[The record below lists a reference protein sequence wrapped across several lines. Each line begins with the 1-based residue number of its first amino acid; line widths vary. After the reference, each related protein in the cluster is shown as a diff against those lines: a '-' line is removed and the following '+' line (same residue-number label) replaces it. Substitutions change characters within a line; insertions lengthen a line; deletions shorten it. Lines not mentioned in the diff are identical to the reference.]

1 MKIPESPLYPVLYM
15 LTANR
20 PSTTVPARWL
30 PGLLL
35 LLTLILLPLA
45 SSLPA
50 AAQFAPATPERA
62 YSEAFKLYAD
72 QLYVQAID
80 AFEDFRTRFPHHIST
95 PEALYYQAES
105 ALIVGREEQAIAL
118 FTRFEDHYPS
128 HPLAYD
134 ARLALGTYYY
144 SKGNYDRAI
153 TTLARVIQ
161 QAPPDEVAAKALYWM
176 GESATHLNNMP
187 EAIRYY
193 ERAALEYPETT
204 TAPIALYAIATL
216 QIEQGD
222 PEAAARFFELL
233 TARYPSSTYTQGLG
247 LALAEVYYEQGEY
260 QRAIDE
266 VNRRMPNLDSYSQD
280 RGHFLLAESYNQ
292 LRNSDL
298 AIVHYRRFTEN
309 SPDSP
314 YFRNALYGLAWNY
327 HFQGAYQWAAD
338 NFGLAKQNNRDALAG
353 KSAYYQAVNTKLAR
367 NLPEALNLFHEAA
380 DQFPRISMADTVLYE
395 YAMTAYELGN
405 WEVTRDALNRL
416 LNDHPN
422 SALRGEAFYRRGS
435 ALIALGDFDAALSNF
450 DRAIA
455 LNAAPADLKNEV
467 IFQKAWLQYRYED
480 YANAAPAF
488 MSLHDAAPTSTWG
501 SDALFWAAESYHQ
514 AGDFNRAAS
523 LFRQYL
529 RGGSSGKHVDAAHYA
544 LGWTYFKQGNYQ
556 DAITEFRT
564 FLREYRESDGF
575 VPYRTDAQLRL
586 ADSYYALKR
595 YPEAIQ
601 AYQQVGGAD
610 SDDYSLYQIGQAYNN
625 AGEQLD
631 AIATFRKLLSDFPE
645 SDWKEEAQY
654 NLGYLYFL
662 NQDYTQA
669 ITAYEALI
677 RNYPRDPLA
686 AKSQYGIG
694 DALFNADRL
703 QEAVAA
709 YEKVLK
715 SYPDSP
721 FASDA
726 AAGIQLA
733 LDALDDPTGASRII
747 EEFTAAN
754 PSSPV
759 ADELRFRQA
768 EVKFQT
774 GRTDEA
780 LADFQRF
787 VRESQN
793 IQLLPDAYYYIGTIL
808 TQANKPAEAESYL
821 QQLVSRY
828 PDSRRRPEAT
838 LTLGRI
844 YLDQG
849 RHQDALE
856 LFKNLETMRGADP
869 QVMAQARYGQA
880 RALMNLGR
888 LGEAERQLTELTSAN
903 SNRTQMGPALLGL
916 ARVYEASGRPQEAIQ
931 LYRQITNDSADET
944 GAEALFRLGDLLIRQ
959 GQARAAV
966 DELGRMSV
974 LFNGYSNWLAESYL
988 AQARAFMAMG
998 QRGDASQMYDRVLE
1012 EFRGTIYADRAA
1024 KEKAAI

>member
-1 MKIPESPLYPVLYM
+1 MSIALRNSSISL
-15 LTANR
+15 
-20 PSTTVPARWL
+20 ARRL
-30 PGLLL
+30 HGLA
-35 LLTLILLPLA
+35 LLTVLLAAP
-45 SSLPA
+45 PA
-50 AAQFAPATPERA
+50 GAQFAPSSPERFYATA
-62 YSEAFKLYAD
+62 YALYAD
-72 QLYVQAID
+72 QLFVQAID
-80 AFEDFRTRFPHHIST
+80 AFDAFRTAYPDHISI

-105 ALIVGREEQAIAL
+105 ALVVGREEQAIDL
-118 FTRFEDHYPS
+118 FTTFERDYPS

-176 GESATHLNNMP
+176 GESASHLNNMP
-187 EAIRYY
+187 EAVRYY

-204 TAPIALYAIATL
+204 TAPTALYAIATL
-216 QIEQGD
+216 QIEQGQPD
-222 PEAAARFFELL
+222 AAARFFELL
-233 TARYPSSTYTQGLG
+233 TARYPNSPYTQGLG
-247 LALAEVYYEQGEY
+247 LALAEVYYQQGEF

-266 VNRRMPNLDSYSQD
+266 VNRRMPNLDSYGQD
-280 RGHFLLAESYNQ
+280 RAHFLLAESYNQ

-298 AIVHYRRFTEN
+298 AIVHYRRFTES

-314 YFRNALYGLAWNY
+314 YYRHALYGLAWNY
-327 HFQGAYQWAAD
+327 HFQGAFQWAAD
-338 NFGLAKQNNRDALAG
+338 NFSLAKQSADRDQLSARA
-353 KSAYYQAVNTKLAR
+353 AYYQAVNTKLAR
-367 NLPEALNLFHEAA
+367 NLPEALTLFQEAA
-380 DQFPRISMADTVLYE
+380 DLYPRNPMADTVLFE
-395 YAMTAYELGN
+395 LGMTAYELHN
-405 WEVTRDALNRL
+405 WEITRNALTRL
-416 LNDHPN
+416 LNEYPR
-422 SALRGEAFYRRGS
+422 SALAGEAFYRRG
-435 ALIALGDFDAALSNF
+435 AAFVALGDLDAALSNF

-480 YANAAPAF
+480 YADAAPAF
-488 MSLHDAAPTSTWG
+488 MSLHDSAPTSVWG
-501 SDALFWAAESYHQ
+501 ADALFWAAESYHQ
-514 AGDFNRAAS
+514 LGDLNRAAS

-529 RGGSSGKHVDAAHYA
+529 RQNTSGKHVDATHYA

-564 FLREYRESDGF
+564 FLREYREADGF

-601 AYQQVGGAD
+601 AYQQVGGED
-610 SDDYSLYQIGQAYNN
+610 SDDYALFQIGQAYNN
-625 AGEQLD
+625 AGESLD
-631 AIATFRKLLSDFPE
+631 AIATFRTLIGDFPE

-662 NQDYTQA
+662 SENYDQA
-669 ITAYEALI
+669 IAAYETLI

-694 DALFNADRL
+694 DALYNAGRL
-703 QEAVAA
+703 DDAVDA
-709 YEKVLK
+709 YEKVLNT
-715 SYPDSP
+715 YPSSP

-726 AAGIQLA
+726 AAGIQVA
-733 LDALDDPTGASRII
+733 LIALDDEQRAAAIVDA
-747 EEFTAAN
+747 FTAQN
-754 PSSPV
+754 PSSPL

-793 IQLLPDAYYYIGTIL
+793 LQLLPDAYFYIGSIL
-808 TQANKPAEAESYL
+808 VDRRNPAEAESYF
-821 QQLVSRY
+821 QQIVSRY
-828 PDSRRRPEAT
+828 PDSPRRPEAS
-838 LTLGRI
+838 LRLGQI

-849 RHQDALE
+849 RHQEALDLYRALE
-856 LFKNLETMRGADP
+856 QSRPNDP
-869 QVMAQARYGQA
+869 ALLAQARYGQA

-888 LGEAERQLTELTSAN
+888 LGEAERTLTDLTNAN
-903 SNRTQMGPALLGL
+903 TNRAQTGPALLGL
-916 ARVYEASGRPQEAIQ
+916 ARVYEASGRSLEAIQ
-931 LYRQITNDSADET
+931 LYRQVVEDSPDET
-944 GAEALFRLGDLLIRQ
+944 GAEALYRLGDLLIRQ

-966 DELGRMSV
+966 EELGRMPV
-974 LFNGYSNWLAESYL
+974 LFSGYSNWLAEGYL
-988 AQARAFMAMG
+988 AQARAFASMG
-998 QRGDASQMYDRVLE
+998 QRGDAAQMYDRVLE
-1012 EFRGTIYADRAA
+1012 EFRGTIYADRATQ
-1024 KEKAAI
+1024 EKAAL

>member
-1 MKIPESPLYPVLYM
+1 MVQ
-15 LTANR
+15 
-20 PSTTVPARWL
+20 ARL
-30 PGLLL
+30 IFGLLL
-35 LLTLILLPLA
+35 VLTCCVPSQA
-45 SSLPA
+45 H
-50 AAQFAPATPERA
+50 AQFAAETPERV
-62 YSEAFKLYAD
+62 YTEAFKLYSD

-80 AFEDFRTRFPHHIST
+80 AFDDFRTRYPHHIST

-118 FTRFEDHYPS
+118 FTTFEDQYPS

-161 QAPPDEVAAKALYWM
+161 QAPPDEVASKALYWM
-176 GESATHLNNMP
+176 GESATHLNNVP

-204 TAPIALYAIATL
+204 TAPTALYAIATL
-216 QIEQGD
+216 QIEQGEPD
-222 PEAAARFFELL
+222 AAARFFELL
-233 TARYPSSTYTQGLG
+233 TARYPNSTYTQGLG

-280 RGHFLLAESYNQ
+280 RAHFLLAESYNQ
-292 LRNSDL
+292 MRNSDL
-298 AIVHYRRFTEN
+298 AIVHYRRFTES

-314 YFRNALYGLAWNY
+314 YYRNALYGLAWNY
-327 HFQGAYQWAAD
+327 HFQGAFQWAAD
-338 NFGLAKQNNRDALAG
+338 NFGLAKQGSRDVLAS

-367 NLPEALNLFHEAA
+367 NLPEAMNLFHEAA
-380 DQFPRISMADTVLYE
+380 DQFPRSPMADTVLFE
-395 YAMTAYELGN
+395 LGMTAYELHN
-405 WEVTRDALNRL
+405 WEVSRDAFSRL
-416 LNDHPN
+416 LNDYPN
-422 SALRGEAFYRRGS
+422 SSLRGEAFYRRGS
-435 ALIALGDFDAALSNF
+435 AMIALGDFDAALSNF

-467 IFQKAWLQYRYED
+467 LFQKAWLQYRYEN
-480 YANAAPAF
+480 YREAAPAF
-488 MSLHDAAPTSTWG
+488 MSLHDSAPTSEWG

-514 AGDFNRAAS
+514 SGDLNRAAS

-529 RGGSSGKHVDAAHYA
+529 RGNTGGKHVDAAHYA
-544 LGWTYFKQGNYQ
+544 LGWTYFKQANYQ

-564 FLREYRESDGF
+564 FLREYRESDGY

-601 AYQQVGGAD
+601 AYQQVGGQD
-610 SDDYSLYQIGQAYNN
+610 SDDYALYQIGQAYNN

-662 NQDYTQA
+662 NQNYTQA
-669 ITAYEALI
+669 ISAYESLI
-677 RNYPRDPLA
+677 KNYPRDPLA

-694 DALFNADRL
+694 DALFNAERL
-703 QEAVAA
+703 DEAVAA
-709 YEKVLK
+709 YEKVLRE
-715 SYPDSP
+715 YPDSP
-721 FASDA
+721 FAADA
-726 AAGIQLA
+726 AAGIQVA
-733 LDALDDPTGASRII
+733 LDALDDPTRASSII
-747 EEFTAAN
+747 DEFTAAN

-768 EVKFQT
+768 EVKYQT

-787 VRESQN
+787 VRESEN
-793 IQLLPDAYYYIGTIL
+793 IKLLPDAYYYIGTIL
-808 TQANKPAEAESYL
+808 TERSKPAEAESFL
-821 QQLVSRY
+821 QQIVNRY
-828 PDSRRRPEAT
+828 PDSKRRPEAT
-838 LTLGRI
+838 LKLGQI

-849 RHQDALE
+849 RNQDALD
-856 LFKNLETMRGADP
+856 LFKNLETMSGATP
-869 QVMAQARYGQA
+869 ALMAQARYGQA
-880 RALMNLGR
+880 KALMNLGR
-888 LGEAERQLTELTSAN
+888 LGEAERQLTELTSTN
-903 SNRTQMGPALLGL
+903 SNRIQMGPALLGL
-916 ARVYEASGRPQEAIQ
+916 ARVYEASGRPMEAIQ
-931 LYRQITNDSADET
+931 LYRQVTSDSPDET
-944 GAEALFRLGDLLIRQ
+944 GAEALYRLGDLLTRQ
-959 GQARAAV
+959 GQARAAIE
-966 DELGRMSV
+966 ELGRMPV
-974 LFNGYSNWLAESYL
+974 LFSGYSNWMAEGYL
-988 AQARAFMAMG
+988 AQARAFMAIG
-998 QRGDASQMYDRVLE
+998 QRGDAAQMYDRVLE

-1024 KEKAAI
+1024 KEKASL